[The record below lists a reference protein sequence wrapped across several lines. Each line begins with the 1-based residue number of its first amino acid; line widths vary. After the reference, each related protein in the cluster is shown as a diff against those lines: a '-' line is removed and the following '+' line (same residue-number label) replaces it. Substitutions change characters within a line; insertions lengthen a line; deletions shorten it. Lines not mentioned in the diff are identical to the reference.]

1 MSNVCN
7 ALMFAIIFG
16 MNNIIAAMC
25 FYWRLRDQ
33 LPSLHTSSRVETL
46 INSSVSF
53 GGLDCVGGR

>member
-1 MSNVCN
+1 
-7 ALMFAIIFG
+7 MFAIIFG